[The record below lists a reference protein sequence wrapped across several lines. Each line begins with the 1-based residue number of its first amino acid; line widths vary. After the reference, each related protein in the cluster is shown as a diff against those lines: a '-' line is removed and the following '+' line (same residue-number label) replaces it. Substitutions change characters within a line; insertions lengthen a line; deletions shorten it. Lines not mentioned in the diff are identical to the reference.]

1 MVGKLKGDLM
11 ATIKEVYELLTKKQ
25 AAGEKIGMFGES
37 LVEEYEKEDKD
48 QTTKKVSLTFI
59 KKKQTQQVK
68 LNILTLLVGSGY
80 DSVK

>member
-11 ATIKEVYELLTKKQ
+11 ATIKEVYELFKKKQ

-48 QTTKKVSLTFI
+48 QTTKEVSVTFI
-59 KKKQTQQVK
+59 KKKE
-68 LNILTLLVGSGY
+68 N
-80 DSVK
+80 

>member
-1 MVGKLKGDLM
+1 M

-59 KKKQTQQVK
+59 KKKQTQ
-68 LNILTLLVGSGY
+68 
-80 DSVK
+80 